1 MSAAKKRGS
10 SQPKGAPGAIPWRR
24 ILGYGVA
31 GLAIVLLIAAIVQG
45 TLSEPAGGIPE
56 GTREVDPGEPL
67 HVESDIYGPDEVPA
81 GGPHSPI
88 WANCGFYDTPIAAE
102 NAVHSLEHGAVW
114 ITYRPDLAA
123 SEIAA
128 LRDLVSGRRKVLA
141 SPVLQTDPLM
151 ATAWGYQL
159 SLETTE
165 DPRLQQFLAEFAGS
179 LSAPEPGASC
189 SGGVGVPV
197 G

>member
-1 MSAAKKRGS
+1 MNANEKKRS
-10 SQPKGAPGAIPWRR
+10 STSEGTRGAIPWPR
-24 ILGYGVA
+24 ILSYGLA
-31 GLAIVLLIAAIVQG
+31 GLVIVLLIAVIVQG

-56 GTREVDPGEPL
+56 GTREVDVGEPL
-67 HVESDIYGPDEVPA
+67 HVEGRIYGPDEVPA
-81 GGPHSPI
+81 GGRHSPI

-123 SEIAA
+123 SEIAS
-128 LRDLVSGRRKVLA
+128 LRDLVSGRRNVLA

-165 DPRLQQFLAEFAGS
+165 DPRLQQFVAEFAGS

-197 G
+197 P